1 MTSERDPAHL
11 VASYLQ
17 EIRRY
22 LPTEMANDVIPEIEE
37 HLWDRAAEYGE
48 ERITWESMRQA
59 IIKMG
64 PPKRMI
70 QAYLELE
77 EGVSLR
83 SKEEISHMVDKR
95 AKQTILSQGR
105 FPTLISPEL
114 LPVFKLWTITAVV
127 ISVLVFGSN
136 IIISS
141 LGKPPGIFMGIF
153 IQQLMFGSVIVSS
166 IVGVM
171 LITFI
176 FLTQVDYEPSGR
188 MYEFHLKKPVEY
200 VIIIGCTAVGLLI
213 AFLELIMLISR
224 FDIPIFYLIASIGV
238 IGLLGVAGTSV
249 LKLLNEENLD
259 LRIRLTYMTLALEIL
274 ILPLAILIFQNP
286 GIIPLIIPVGRPF
299 LHFTITRIPSRLFGL
314 ARILILG
321 IMILSFVA
329 SVYTSIKLILA
340 GNWKDVF

>member
-22 LPTEMANDVIPEIEE
+22 LPTEIANDVIPEIEE

-70 QAYLELE
+70 QAYLELD

-83 SKEEISHMVDKR
+83 SKEKISHMVDKR
-95 AKQTILSQGR
+95 AEQTVWSQER
-105 FPTLISPEL
+105 RPMLISPEL

-141 LGKPPGIFMGIF
+141 LGKPPGRIMGIF
-153 IQQLMFGSVIVSS
+153 IQQLLFGSVIVSS

-176 FLTQVDYEPSGR
+176 FLTQVGYEPSGR

-200 VIIIGCTAVGLLI
+200 VIIAGCTVLGVVI
-213 AFLELIMLISR
+213 AFLELILFISR
-224 FDIPIFYLIASIGV
+224 FDIPIFYLIASMGAIGF
-238 IGLLGVAGTSV
+238 LGVAGTSI

-259 LRIRLTYMTLALEIL
+259 LRIRLTYVTLALEIL
-274 ILPLAILIFQNP
+274 ILPMAILLFMNP

-299 LHFTITRIPSRLFGL
+299 LHFTIARLSSGLFGI

-321 IMILSFVA
+321 IMILSFVV
-329 SVYTSIKLILA
+329 SV
-340 GNWKDVF
+340 

>member
-22 LPTEMANDVIPEIEE
+22 LPTEMAKDVIPEIEE

-48 ERITWESMRQA
+48 EKITWESMRQA

-64 PPKRMI
+64 PPKRMV
-70 QAYLELE
+70 QAYLELD

-83 SKEEISHMVDKR
+83 SKEEFSHMVDER
-95 AKQTILSQGR
+95 AKQTISSQER
-105 FPTLISPEL
+105 LPMLISPEL

-141 LGKPPGIFMGIF
+141 LDKPRMIVGIF
-153 IQQLMFGSVIVSS
+153 IQQLIFGSVIVSS

-176 FLTQVDYEPSGR
+176 FLTQLGYEPSGR

-200 VIIIGCTAVGLLI
+200 VIIAGCTVLGVLI
-213 AFLELIMLISR
+213 AFLELILLISR
-224 FDIPIFYLIASIGV
+224 FDIPIFYLIASMGV
-238 IGLLGVAGTSV
+238 IGFLGVAGTSI
-249 LKLLNEENLD
+249 LKLLNEENFD
-259 LRIRLTYMTLALEIL
+259 LRIRLTYVTLALEIL
-274 ILPLAILIFQNP
+274 ILPMAILLFLNP

-299 LHFTITRIPSRLFGL
+299 LHFTITRVPSRLYGI
-314 ARILILG
+314 AQILILG
-321 IMILSFVA
+321 VMMLSFVA

-340 GNWKDVF
+340 RNWKDVF